1 MSNVVNS
8 VFTQAGNF
16 VNTVAQDVG
25 TVITTAIENPIP
37 IIETIAVTYALG
49 PEGLALSNTIGATA
63 TAAVSS
69 AAVAAMNGASVE
81 DVAKAAAAGA
91 AGSYVSQNVATTIGA
106 PPVPGEPPTPPTPP
120 EPPVPGQPPAP
131 PTPPTPLVPD
141 STTALLANIAG
152 SAAGSA
158 VSTAIMGGNASQVV
172 QNALAGSLG
181 AGTSAAAQYAG
192 ASPTVANV
200 LGGYASGAS
209 QAGGSVL
216 SGLQGAAG
224 GAGKT
229 TSVLPTGQTVS
240 EAPFVDLS
248 QGTVVGG
255 LTDVPGELPSGGFQ
269 PGQITQTAAGLFT
282 TYVAQ
287 DGTTVNIPITVN
299 ATTGEITTTS
309 TEPEALNAVKVLRV
323 DPTKVNPVF
332 YDKTPIDP
340 GLSAEEKAAL
350 ANVAS
355 QTSQDMINA
364 LKSGK
369 AIDEY
374 YNTYA
379 YTSSLPTFVT
389 QMAQEL
395 ANDPTGTDP
404 SYNSLRAEYKAV
416 TGTDFISPSGV
427 PNIILPPV
435 TIVASRVISSDPATG
450 VTFVVGADGNPTP
463 ISSPTPLTPGQT
475 IAYNSATNTVV
486 PNSVTNQT
494 PADVNLPT
502 PTTPPS
508 PDTTPTPTTTPTTTP
523 STTNLTG
530 PANIPSTGAA
540 TSTQT
545 AIAPAGTY
553 APATPPSPPSPTSP
567 TAPVSS
573 RTPTGPTFP
582 TATTTSPIAPSAVT
596 TLLGTPTPGQTQDTL
611 VTPTGPSTEK
621 TPYPTFKPD
630 VFVESNVP
638 KTLAGAL
645 NIGGNL
651 PLAGQ
656 TVGLGGGGGGV
667 SVESGQE
674 QKPVW
679 NVASLKLKDEAE
691 GTPDYGAL
699 SSALGI

>member
-8 VFTQAGNF
+8 VGTKLGNV
-16 VNTVAQDVG
+16 VNTVAQDVN
-25 TVITTAIENPIP
+25 TIVTTAIENPLP
-37 IIETIAVTYALG
+37 IIETIAVTAALG
-49 PEGLALSNTIGATA
+49 PEGLDLATTIGAPA

-69 AAVAAMNGASVE
+69 AAVAAANGANV
-81 DVAKAAAAGA
+81 DQIATAALSSG
-91 AGSYVSQNVATTIGA
+91 AGSYISGATATSVAGA
-106 PPVPGEPPTPPTPP
+106 
-120 EPPVPGQPPAP
+120 QPDVNQQA
-131 PTPPTPLVPD
+131 
-141 STTALLANIAG
+141 LANIAG
-152 SAAGSA
+152 SAAGSGA
-158 VSTAIMGGNASQVV
+158 ATAIKGGSIADILNNIASG
-172 QNALAGSLG
+172 AAAAGTAAGTQALG
-181 AGTSAAAQYAG
+181 AG
-192 ASPTVANV
+192 PTTANV
-200 LGGYASGAS
+200 LGGYVGGAT
-209 QAGGSVL
+209 QAGGNVL
-216 SGLQGAAG
+216 TGLEGAAA
-224 GAGKT
+224 GATKPAALPVDT
-229 TSVLPTGQTVS
+229 TNVSQVDTSQAVTPTPVPTTTTQVAET
-240 EAPFVDLS
+240 PFVDLS
-248 QGTVVGG
+248 KPTVVASLTGG
-255 LTDVPGELPSGGFQ
+255 LNELPPGGFQ

-350 ANVAS
+350 ANVATK
-355 QTSQDMINA
+355 TSNDMINA

-369 AIDEY
+369 ALDEY

-427 PNIILPPV
+427 PNVILPPV

-450 VTFVVGADGNPTP
+450 VTFVVGADGNPIPVSTT
-463 ISSPTPLTPGQT
+463 TPLTPGQT
-475 IAYNSATNTVV
+475 IAYNSATNTVI
-486 PNSVTNQT
+486 PSSVTSQTSADITTPDTTKTPSTTTTSGTTPGATAGATPTPSTTVSTSPSTTTLSTALNLPSAGSITTT
-494 PADVNLPT
+494 PAG
-502 PTTPPS
+502 TTANTTRSYGGFVSGP
-508 PDTTPTPTTTPTTTP
+508 TPTPTP
-523 STTNLTG
+523 S
-530 PANIPSTGAA
+530 
-540 TSTQT
+540 
-545 AIAPAGTY
+545 
-553 APATPPSPPSPTSP
+553 
-567 TAPVSS
+567 
-573 RTPTGPTFP
+573 
-582 TATTTSPIAPSAVT
+582 
-596 TLLGTPTPGQTQDTL
+596 GTPTPTPS
-611 VTPTGPSTEK
+611 VTPTPTPSITVTPPPTPTPVPSEVVTPPSGPSTEK
-621 TPYPTFKPD
+621 TPYPTYKPD

-667 SVESGQE
+667 SVESGQQ

>member
-1 MSNVVNS
+1 MSNVITKGTTS
-8 VFTQAGNF
+8 LGDL
-16 VNTVAQDVG
+16 VNTVANDVN
-25 TVITTAIENPIP
+25 TIVTTAIENPLP
-37 IIETIAVTYALG
+37 IIETIAVTAALG
-49 PEGLALSNTIGATA
+49 PEGLDLATTIGAPA

-69 AAVAAMNGASVE
+69 AAVAAANGANVDQIATAALSSGAGSYISGATATSVAGPTP
-81 DVAKAAAAGA
+81 DVNQQALANIASSAAGSGAATAIKGGSIADILNNIASGAAAAGTA
-91 AGSYVSQNVATTIGA
+91 AGTQA
-106 PPVPGEPPTPPTPP
+106 
-120 EPPVPGQPPAP
+120 
-131 PTPPTPLVPD
+131 
-141 STTALLANIAG
+141 
-152 SAAGSA
+152 
-158 VSTAIMGGNASQVV
+158 
-172 QNALAGSLG
+172 LG
-181 AGTSAAAQYAG
+181 AG
-192 ASPTVANV
+192 PTTANV
-200 LGGYASGAS
+200 LGGYVGGAT
-209 QAGGSVL
+209 QAGGNIL

-224 GAGKT
+224 GATKPSALPVDT
-229 TSVLPTGQTVS
+229 TDVSQVDTTQAVTPTPVPTTTTQVAET
-240 EAPFVDLS
+240 PFVDLS
-248 QGTVVGG
+248 QGTQVAGPGG
-255 LTDVPGELPSGGFQ
+255 LPNNGFQ

-299 ATTGEITTTS
+299 ASTGEITTTS

-340 GLSAEEKAAL
+340 GLSAEEQAAL
-350 ANVAS
+350 QNVAS
-355 QTSQDMINA
+355 QTSSDMINA
-364 LKSGK
+364 LKAGK
-369 AIDEY
+369 SVDEY

-404 SYNSLRAEYKAV
+404 SYNALRAEYKAV

-450 VTFVVGADGNPTP
+450 VTFVVGADGNPIPVSTT
-463 ISSPTPLTPGQT
+463 TPLTPGQT
-475 IAYNSATNTVV
+475 IAYNSATNTVI
-486 PNSVTNQT
+486 PSSVTSQTSADITTPDTTKTPSTTTTSGTTPGATAGATPTPSTTVSTSPSTTTLSTALNLPSAGSITTT
-494 PADVNLPT
+494 PAG
-502 PTTPPS
+502 TTANTTRSYGGFVSGP
-508 PDTTPTPTTTPTTTP
+508 TPTPTP
-523 STTNLTG
+523 S
-530 PANIPSTGAA
+530 
-540 TSTQT
+540 
-545 AIAPAGTY
+545 
-553 APATPPSPPSPTSP
+553 
-567 TAPVSS
+567 
-573 RTPTGPTFP
+573 
-582 TATTTSPIAPSAVT
+582 
-596 TLLGTPTPGQTQDTL
+596 GTPTPTPS
-611 VTPTGPSTEK
+611 VTPTPTPSITVTPPPTPTPVPSDVVTPPSGPSTEK

>member
-8 VFTQAGNF
+8 VGTKLGNV
-16 VNTVAQDVG
+16 VNTVAQDVN
-25 TVITTAIENPIP
+25 TIVTTAIENPLP
-37 IIETIAVTYALG
+37 IIETIAVTAALG
-49 PEGLALSNTIGATA
+49 PEGLDLATTIGAPA

-69 AAVAAMNGASVE
+69 AAVAAANGANV
-81 DVAKAAAAGA
+81 DQIATAALSSG
-91 AGSYVSQNVATTIGA
+91 AGSYISGATATSVAGA
-106 PPVPGEPPTPPTPP
+106 
-120 EPPVPGQPPAP
+120 QPDVNQQA
-131 PTPPTPLVPD
+131 
-141 STTALLANIAG
+141 LANIAG
-152 SAAGSA
+152 SAAGSGA
-158 VSTAIMGGNASQVV
+158 ATAIKGGSIADILNNIASG
-172 QNALAGSLG
+172 AAAAGTASGTQALG
-181 AGTSAAAQYAG
+181 AG
-192 ASPTVANV
+192 PTTANV
-200 LGGYASGAS
+200 LGGYVGGAT
-209 QAGGSVL
+209 QAGGNVL
-216 SGLQGAAG
+216 TGLEGAAA
-224 GAGKT
+224 GATKPAA
-229 TSVLPTGQTVS
+229 LPTTTVA
-240 EAPFVDLS
+240 EAPFVDIS
-248 QGTVVGG
+248 QGTQVAGPGG
-255 LTDVPGELPSGGFQ
+255 LPNNGFQ

-282 TYVAQ
+282 TYIAQ

-299 ATTGEITTTS
+299 ASTGEITTTS

-350 ANVAS
+350 ANVATK
-355 QTSQDMINA
+355 TSNDMINA

-369 AIDEY
+369 ALDEY

-379 YTSSLPTFVT
+379 YTSSLPKFVT

-427 PNIILPPV
+427 PNVILPPV

-450 VTFVVGADGNPTP
+450 VTFVVGADGNPIPVSTT
-463 ISSPTPLTPGQT
+463 TPLTPGQT
-475 IAYNSATNTVV
+475 IAYNSATNTVI
-486 PNSVTNQT
+486 PSSVTSQTSADITTPDTTKTPSTTTTSGTTPGATAGATPTPSTTVSTSPSTTTLSTALNLPSAGSITTT
-494 PADVNLPT
+494 PAG
-502 PTTPPS
+502 TTANTTRSYGGFVSGP
-508 PDTTPTPTTTPTTTP
+508 TPTPTP
-523 STTNLTG
+523 S
-530 PANIPSTGAA
+530 
-540 TSTQT
+540 
-545 AIAPAGTY
+545 
-553 APATPPSPPSPTSP
+553 
-567 TAPVSS
+567 
-573 RTPTGPTFP
+573 
-582 TATTTSPIAPSAVT
+582 
-596 TLLGTPTPGQTQDTL
+596 GTPTPTPS
-611 VTPTGPSTEK
+611 VTPTPTPSITVTPPPTPTPVPSEVVTPPSGPSTEK
-621 TPYPTFKPD
+621 TPYPTYKPD

-667 SVESGQE
+667 SVESGQQ